1 MTQGAISQ
9 ELKINTR
16 KGRLYDATYAQHKS
30 QVNRKYKHTRSNTI
44 AQHKELQKTIEDYL
58 MDDQSPEHISKRI
71 ERYHKDLPYVS
82 GVTIR
87 AYVKSVHGRRIEAH
101 RNKVYKKR
109 RKRRVLSAKITDKRM
124 IDKRPKYIKDRKR
137 IGDGEGDFIVSGKGG
152 AGYLFVCADRKSRA
166 PFLEMILPVSIKAVE
181 NAVGRIQKR
190 FPELKSLTFDNDL
203 LFIHHKRMEQKFD
216 IKIYFCHKCSPW
228 EKGFVENRNKII
240 RRYIPKGSD
249 LSQYTRAFIQKLE
262 EKLQRQIMKCL
273 NYQTPQ
279 EVLEKHRKRK
289 KKH

>member
-1 MTQGAISQ
+1 
-9 ELKINTR
+9 
-16 KGRLYDATYAQHKS
+16 
-30 QVNRKYKHTRSNTI
+30 
-44 AQHKELQKTIEDYL
+44 

-87 AYVKSVHGRRIEAH
+87 AYIKSVHGRRIEAH

-109 RKRRVLSAKITDKRM
+109 RKRRIVSEKITNKRM

-152 AGYLFVCADRKSRA
+152 SGYLIVCADRKSRA
-166 PFLEMILPVSIKAVE
+166 PFLEIILPVSIRAVE
-181 NAVGRIQKR
+181 NAVGRILKR

-203 LFIHHKRMEQKFD
+203 LFIHHKRMEEKFG
-216 IKIYFCHKCSPW
+216 IKIYFCHKYSPW

-249 LSQYTRAFIQKLE
+249 LSQYTRSFVRKLE

-273 NYQTPQ
+273 QYRTPK
-279 EVLEKHRKRK
+279 EILEKHRERK

>member
-1 MTQGAISQ
+1 
-9 ELKINTR
+9 
-16 KGRLYDATYAQHKS
+16 
-30 QVNRKYKHTRSNTI
+30 
-44 AQHKELQKTIEDYL
+44 
-58 MDDQSPEHISKRI
+58 MDDQSPEHISQRI
-71 ERYHKDLPYVS
+71 KRYHKDLPYVS

-87 AYVKSVHGRRIEAH
+87 AYIKSVHGRRIEAH

-109 RKRRVLSAKITDKRM
+109 RTRRTISPKITDKRM

-166 PFLEMILPVSIKAVE
+166 PFLEIILPVSIRAVE
-181 NAVGRIQKR
+181 NAVGRIQQR

-203 LFIHHKRMEQKFD
+203 LFIHHKRMEEKFN
-216 IKIYFCHKCSPW
+216 IKIYFCHKYSPW

-249 LSQYTRAFIQKLE
+249 LSQYSRAFIRKLE

-273 NYQTPQ
+273 GYQTPK
-279 EVLEKHRKRK
+279 EVLEKHRERK

>member
-1 MTQGAISQ
+1 
-9 ELKINTR
+9 
-16 KGRLYDATYAQHKS
+16 
-30 QVNRKYKHTRSNTI
+30 
-44 AQHKELQKTIEDYL
+44 

-87 AYVKSVHGRRIEAH
+87 AYIKSVHGRRIEAH
-101 RNKVYKKR
+101 RKKVYRKR
-109 RKRRVLSAKITDKRM
+109 RKGRALSEKITNKRM

-137 IGDGEGDFIVSGKGG
+137 IGDSEGDFIVSGKGG
-152 AGYLFVCADRKSRA
+152 SGYLFVCADRKSRA
-166 PFLEMILPVSIKAVE
+166 PFLEIVLPVSIKAVE

-190 FPELKSLTFDNDL
+190 FPELTSLTFDNDL
-203 LFIHHKRMEQKFD
+203 LFIHHKRMEEKFG
-216 IKIYFCHKCSPW
+216 IKIYFCHKYSPW

-249 LSQYTRAFIQKLE
+249 LSQYTRAFVQKLE
-262 EKLQRQIMKCL
+262 EKLQRQLMKCL
-273 NYQTPQ
+273 QYRTPK
-279 EVLEKHRKRK
+279 EILERHRERK